1 MQIKALKIT
10 IIACWLSLLALSGLL
25 QAQTPI
31 SSRDAVGSVRKFV
44 RDFYSWYFP
53 KALEFQDSADLALKD
68 RAYVFS
74 PELFKEL
81 KEDSDARARS
91 PGHEIYVL
99 GSDPF
104 FDSQEPLERYEL
116 RRITKR
122 GHKYFV
128 EVVGVYPV
136 RPFEGP
142 GTTQEVIAE
151 VERRSGHWVFTN
163 FLFPSVDAQFG
174 DTPNLLEYLRSLR
187 KDREREKKDTQ
198 AK

>member
-1 MQIKALKIT
+1 MKVAQNAIIT
-10 IIACWLSLLALSGLL
+10 CWSVLLVLPGSL
-25 QAQTPI
+25 QAQTALSGP
-31 SSRDAVGSVRKFV
+31 DALKSVRKFV
-44 RDFYSWYFP
+44 QDFYGWYFP
-53 KALEFQDSADLALKD
+53 KALEFQDSVDLALKD

-81 KEDSDARARS
+81 KEDTDAKARS
-91 PGHEIYVL
+91 PGHEMYVL

-104 FDSQEPLERYEL
+104 FDTQEPLERYEL

-122 GHKYFV
+122 GHTYFV

-142 GTTQEVIAE
+142 GKTQEVIAE

-163 FLFPSVDAQFG
+163 FLSPSVDTQFG
-174 DTPNLLEYLRSLR
+174 DTPNLLETLRSNR
-187 KDREREKKDTQ
+187 KDREREKQDTR